1 MIAFASS
8 LDQAGIIAKN
18 AKDAAIALKYMSGFD
33 QKDSTS
39 LNEEVKDL
47 QKEVDA
53 DQEHV
58 IGIPKGLIENIKN
71 DQVRDSFKNAISIL
85 EKDGAKIEEIN
96 LPHIEYSL
104 PAYYLSLIHI

>member
-53 DQEHV
+53 DQQHT
-58 IGIPKGLIENIKN
+58 IGIPKELIEKLKMIMY
-71 DQVRDSFKNAISIL
+71 AILSIM
-85 EKDGAKIEEIN
+85 
-96 LPHIEYSL
+96 PFPS
-104 PAYYLSLIHI
+104 

>member
-1 MIAFASS
+1 
-8 LDQAGIIAKN
+8 
-18 AKDAAIALKYMSGFD
+18 MSGFD

-58 IGIPKGLIENIKN
+58 IGIPKELIENIKN
-71 DQVRDSFKNAISIL
+71 DQVRIL
-85 EKDGAKIEEIN
+85 SRMLFPFLKKMEQKLKKLI
-96 LPHIEYSL
+96 
-104 PAYYLSLIHI
+104 YLILSTPYLLTM

>member
-1 MIAFASS
+1 MGNDCFCSS

-39 LNEEVKDL
+39 LNEEVKDF

-53 DQEHV
+53 DQDI
-58 IGIPKGLIENIKN
+58 IGIPKELIENIKN
-71 DQVRDSFKNAISIL
+71 DQVRIHSIMPFPFL
-85 EKDGAKIEEIN
+85 KKMEQKLKK
-96 LPHIEYSL
+96 
-104 PAYYLSLIHI
+104 